1 MVHVLK
7 RSNVILK
14 TVNLV
19 HLIMFV
25 RNVQLVIYITT
36 NVKKHVLED
45 IGVIKEF
52 VNNVTQVVDHV
63 MDPYLLNV

>member
-25 RNVQLVIYITT
+25 RNVQLVIYTTT